1 MTRRQLLC
9 WSLSTKRRVKLT
21 VGYDGTDFCGF
32 APQRDQRTVH
42 GTLTEAVR
50 RATGEDVE
58 IVGGSR
64 TDGGAHAYA
73 AAAHFD
79 TVNPMPPE
87 TWRLVL
93 NRVLDEDCRIVQS
106 EEASPDFHAR
116 FSATS
121 RVYRYRFLLNEFDPF
136 RRRYAHVYWKDLDFE
151 SMSKAS
157 KALVGEHDFR
167 GYTEE
172 VGPEVLNTRRRLFQV
187 DLERLDDEI
196 HFRVDGIA
204 FLRGM
209 MRRMAGMLFEIGRG
223 HRPVEDCARLLT
235 EEREAMQWPIV
246 LPAKGLTLMK
256 VNYAVEGYDARNQ
269 PWDEVNE

>member
-1 MTRRQLLC
+1 M
-9 WSLSTKRRVKLT
+9 STKKRIRLT
-21 VGYDGTDFCGF
+21 VAYDGTDFCGF

-58 IVGGSR
+58 IVGASR
-64 TDGGAHAYA
+64 TDGGAHALG

-79 TVNPMPPE
+79 TSNPMPAE

-93 NRVLDEDCRIVQS
+93 NMALSEDCRIVQS
-106 EEASPDFHAR
+106 QEVSQDFHAR

-136 RRRYAHVYWKDLDFE
+136 RRRYTHAYWKDLDVE
-151 SMSKAS
+151 LMQEAARS
-157 KALVGEHDFR
+157 LLGEHDFR

-172 VGPEVLNTRRRLFQV
+172 VGPEVLNTRRKLFQV
-187 DLERLDDEI
+187 DLNQVEDEI
-196 HFRVDGIA
+196 HFEVDGIA

-223 HRPVEDCARLLT
+223 HRPLEDCARLLT
-235 EEREAMQWPIV
+235 KDRDEMQWPVV
-246 LPAKGLTLMK
+246 LPAKGLTLIK
-256 VNYAVEGYDARNQ
+256 VNYETPGYDARNK
-269 PWDEVNE
+269 PWDEMDD

>member
-1 MTRRQLLC
+1 M
-9 WSLSTKRRVKLT
+9 STKRRVKLT
-21 VGYDGTDFCGF
+21 VAYDGTDFCGF

-64 TDGGAHAYA
+64 TDGGAHAYGA
-73 AAAHFD
+73 GVHFD
-79 TVNPMPPE
+79 TINPMPVE

-93 NRVLDEDCRIVQS
+93 NRVLEEDCRIVES
-106 EEASPDFHAR
+106 EEVSSDFHAR

-136 RRRYAHVYWKDLDFE
+136 RRRYTHVYWKELDLD
-151 SMSKAS
+151 SMKEAV
-157 KALVGEHDFR
+157 KALLGEHDFR

-172 VGPEVLNTRRRLFQV
+172 VGPEVLNTRRRLFRV
-187 DLERLDDEI
+187 DLNEVDDEI
-196 HFRVDGIA
+196 HFEVDGIA

-223 HRPVEDCARLLT
+223 HRPVEDCARLLS
-235 EEREAMQWPIV
+235 EERDLMQWPIV
-246 LPAKGLTLMK
+246 LPAKGLTLLRI
-256 VNYAVEGYDARNQ
+256 NYGVPGYDARKQ
-269 PWDEVNE
+269 PWDEMDE